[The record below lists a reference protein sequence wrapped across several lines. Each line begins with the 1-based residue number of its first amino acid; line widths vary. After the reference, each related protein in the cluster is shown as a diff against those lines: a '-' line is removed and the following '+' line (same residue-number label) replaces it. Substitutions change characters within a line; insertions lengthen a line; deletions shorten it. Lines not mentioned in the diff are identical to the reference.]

1 MSQQIALYI
10 ILACLVIFPTI
21 LVARYKNNAGATVVT
36 SAIGLAAVLVFVP
49 QIQSLSFGPLK
60 AEMQKKITEAQD
72 TIEDMKILA
81 GSLAQVSVLSVVDQG
96 DLGGPRY
103 QTLYA
108 IREKLLRQMTKLKL
122 DKDKINSILHPLD
135 SRIELAFG
143 ITIEDSIGSNPKNMQ
158 DQAPFLACAKLLKNE
173 ESNEKVQI
181 CLEKVSSLPPELDH
195 IFLDL
200 KDFVQTSHIK
210 RLDNEADL

>member
-1 MSQQIALYI
+1 
-10 ILACLVIFPTI
+10 
-21 LVARYKNNAGATVVT
+21 VARHKNNAGATVVA
-36 SAIGLAAVLVFVP
+36 SALGLAAVLLFVP

-108 IREKLLRQMTKLKL
+108 IREKLLRQMTNLKL